1 VTAALRIGRY
11 EIEGELGAGGM
22 ATIYLALDP
31 FMKRKVAVKVL
42 PRQFTHDPQFRI
54 RFQREAEVI
63 AALEHPH
70 IVAIYDIGEDDDQ
83 PYIVMRFM
91 TGGTLLQRIKAK
103 PLAVAELVPTA
114 NRIAEALDDAH
125 AQNVVHR
132 DLKPSNILFD
142 GKGHAYLSDFGI
154 AKVSEAAATFT
165 GTGVIGTPE
174 YMSPEQA
181 RGIKDLDGRSDV
193 YSLGVVTFHALTGQ
207 LPYRADTPMGAAVA
221 HITEPV
227 PNILTVRPDLPPACD
242 HIIRCAMAK
251 NPDDRYPTAGE
262 LANDLAQLAA
272 GKLDRK
278 PYIVRARAITRSSAE
293 TEPAASQPPTTLT
306 PETSKDVVVLHTL
319 KGHMHHV
326 VGVAFGPAGQL
337 LASGSTDKTVR
348 LWNPRLGQAVSTLQ
362 KHTDGVWSVAFS
374 PDGSLLASG
383 GRDALV
389 VVWDVAAGVAL
400 RTLKHKGGVTSVA
413 FNPDGSTIAVGC
425 SDATVQLW
433 NASTGESVRALR
445 GHSTR
450 VTSVTFSPDKQTLA
464 SGALDGTIRL
474 WNATGVSGQL
484 RPTLEGFTSYIWCV
498 AFSPDGQWIASG
510 TDKVLRLWDVNTGK
524 LLRMFEGHASA
535 VSSIAFSPD
544 GRLLASG
551 AGDQTVRLWN
561 ASTGEHVRVL
571 EGHPAE
577 VNGVAFSPDG
587 HLLASGGADGVIRVW
602 GLKGV
607 SW

>member
-1 VTAALRIGRY
+1 VTAALKIGRY

-31 FMKRKVAVKVL
+31 FMKRKVAIKVL

-91 TGGTLLQRIKAK
+91 TGGTLLQRVRAK
-103 PLAVAELVPTA
+103 PLAVAELAPTV
-114 NRIAEALDDAH
+114 NRIAEALDEAH

-193 YSLGVVTFHALTGQ
+193 YSLGVVIFHALTGQ
-207 LPYRADTPMGAAVA
+207 LPYKADTPMGAAVA

-242 HIIRCAMAK
+242 RIIRCAMAK

-262 LANDLAQLAA
+262 LAYDLAQLAA
-272 GKLDRK
+272 GKLERK

-348 LWNPRLGQAVSTLQ
+348 LWNPRLGQPVSTLQ

-383 GRDALV
+383 GRDAIV

-413 FNPDGSTIAVGC
+413 FSPDGSTLAAQRSAISRARRPLHAHGQKRLCAQCAVMECAEGRFAVHRPDLHRAGAQPGWSVDANLARAGFAVGGGQRRE
-425 SDATVQLW
+425 V
-433 NASTGESVRALR
+433 ERR
-445 GHSTR
+445 R
-450 VTSVTFSPDKQTLA
+450 A
-464 SGALDGTIRL
+464 SGRRGR
-474 WNATGVSGQL
+474 TGSSRRNERGQRRAASHACVDSG
-484 RPTLEGFTSYIWCV
+484 
-498 AFSPDGQWIASG
+498 
-510 TDKVLRLWDVNTGK
+510 
-524 LLRMFEGHASA
+524 H
-535 VSSIAFSPD
+535 
-544 GRLLASG
+544 
-551 AGDQTVRLWN
+551 
-561 ASTGEHVRVL
+561 
-571 EGHPAE
+571 HPAHARDLRAE
-577 VNGVAFSPDG
+577 RKERARPDRLRVG
-587 HLLASGGADGVIRVW
+587 RGLQFGDLHLHGTSRGRPL
-602 GLKGV
+602 
-607 SW
+607 